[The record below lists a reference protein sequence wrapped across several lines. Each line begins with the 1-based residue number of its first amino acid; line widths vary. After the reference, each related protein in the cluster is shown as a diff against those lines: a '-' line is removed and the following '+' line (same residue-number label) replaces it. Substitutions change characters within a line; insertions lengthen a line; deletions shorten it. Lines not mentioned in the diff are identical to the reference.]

1 MKKLRAKYW
10 DHPENYEVT
19 TQNENEIMQKM
30 MQSPQK
36 KNNSCAKYLDQAKI
50 MESLHKIM
58 ILCRKWCN
66 HCTKWKSRVQ
76 NMDHRQNYGVTA
88 HNDDIMQKI
97 TTQNERVAH
106 KILRLCAKLWSQST
120 KLWDHAENDAI
131 TTQNEKVMSK
141 ILSLCRK

>member
-1 MKKLRAKYW
+1 MKKLCAKYW

-30 MQSPQK
+30 MQSPHK
-36 KNNSCAKYLDQAKI
+36 KKNSCAKYLDQAKI

-76 NMDHRQNYGVTA
+76 NMDHRQNYGVTT
-88 HNDDIMQKI
+88 HND
-97 TTQNERVAH
+97 AWYH
-106 KILRLCAKLWSQST
+106 G
-120 KLWDHAENDAI
+120 ENDAI
-131 TTQNEKVMSK
+131 TTQNEKVMRK